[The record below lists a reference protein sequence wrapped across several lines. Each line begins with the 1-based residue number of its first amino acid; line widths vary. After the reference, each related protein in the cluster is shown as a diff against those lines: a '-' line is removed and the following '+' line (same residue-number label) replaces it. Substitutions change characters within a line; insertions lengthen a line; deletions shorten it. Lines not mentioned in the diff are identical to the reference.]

1 MFSRSFLR
9 LSSRQSVNRIPR
21 QITTQIPSFI
31 LSRKDISTTSQQNAS
46 QGSGLTEKPSKS
58 GGSFSKLLV
67 GSVAAG
73 AVFIAYRSGYLD
85 QFTVQEQHSL
95 PESSI
100 RDAKTEDVNMQV
112 LEPHNQETNTTNPHL
127 ENAEKN
133 VETHSNIDNLRKGEA
148 EAASGVIDRSDLT
161 SKDEMIP
168 VEEKNISSDVQ
179 KIDAGLT
186 SEDTSLSD
194 DQSTESGVI
203 SEGVVE
209 MRNPEVESGT
219 TLSSGVEDDVPSIS
233 AQYSAVLEED
243 EVESMPV
250 QRLIAEERTEKDNN
264 MEPSTSLI
272 DAYNLKE
279 KAEEIASTS
288 FNEKKAHISKQ
299 SSKESQAADEEF
311 HDAYVSKDGKLVL
324 DFLEAIHAAE
334 RRQAELDAHVFA
346 EEKKKLKDKYEKA
359 LKDAKVRELMF
370 AEEAAILEK
379 ELNKERAKAAANLRS
394 LQERA
399 EEKLR
404 MELEQKETEAV
415 TKLKEVQE
423 LAKAELAAAIASEK
437 ASQIKKMAEANL
449 HINALCMAFYAR
461 SEEARQSHSV
471 HKLALGALAL
481 EDALSKGLPIQTE
494 LDALYTY
501 LEGIDRDD
509 FLGLVLSSLPEE
521 TRKHGTETLSQLN
534 QEFDDLKGTLRH
546 FSLIPPGGG
555 GILAHSLAHIAS
567 WLKVKEVG
575 QSGDG
580 IESVINRVESLLA
593 EGKLAEAA
601 GSLEEGVRGSQAVEI
616 AGDWVRRARNRATTE
631 QALTLLQSYATSVGL
646 A

>member
-1 MFSRSFLR
+1 
-9 LSSRQSVNRIPR
+9 
-21 QITTQIPSFI
+21 
-31 LSRKDISTTSQQNAS
+31 
-46 QGSGLTEKPSKS
+46 
-58 GGSFSKLLV
+58 
-67 GSVAAG
+67 
-73 AVFIAYRSGYLD
+73 
-85 QFTVQEQHSL
+85 
-95 PESSI
+95 
-100 RDAKTEDVNMQV
+100 
-112 LEPHNQETNTTNPHL
+112 
-127 ENAEKN
+127 
-133 VETHSNIDNLRKGEA
+133 
-148 EAASGVIDRSDLT
+148 
-161 SKDEMIP
+161 
-168 VEEKNISSDVQ
+168 
-179 KIDAGLT
+179 
-186 SEDTSLSD
+186 
-194 DQSTESGVI
+194 
-203 SEGVVE
+203 
-209 MRNPEVESGT
+209 
-219 TLSSGVEDDVPSIS
+219 
-233 AQYSAVLEED
+233 
-243 EVESMPV
+243 
-250 QRLIAEERTEKDNN
+250 